1 LRVSSYTNK
10 KTMEIE
16 EDEEFVIA
24 PFFLPPRV
32 KPSRPRARAPLP
44 EEDDVPPPR
53 DRRFYGAIRSAVAAV
68 ARRPPPPH
76 GDEKKANLLHSGP
89 AAGDELGA
97 VIQRKPLV
105 VFEWARMKED
115 DSKYCY
121 LCETLADTTNFYR
134 QTLLRIIGYKMDG
147 NVEFLFQ
154 TAEKYFAK
162 NIQPFT
168 ATKEPFPARA
178 IYRHFREHDKKDETW
193 RLLEELD
200 TLNQYDKQYINTGS
214 AVDPTNPD
222 QPTEPDSAHVNT
234 HLKVFAD
241 RRKVLNRLSQ
251 QQSA

>member
-1 LRVSSYTNK
+1 
-10 KTMEIE
+10 MEIE

-24 PFFLPPRV
+24 PFFLPPPSRPRV
-32 KPSRPRARAPLP
+32 KPSRARAPLP
-44 EEDDVPPPR
+44 EDEKEEEDDDDVPPR
-53 DRRFYGAIRSAVAAV
+53 GGGDRRFYGAIRSAVAAV
-68 ARRPPPPH
+68 ARRPPPPPLPH

-89 AAGDELGA
+89 DDGM
-97 VIQRKPLV
+97 IQRKPLV

-147 NVEFLFQ
+147 NIEFLFQ

-214 AVDPTNPD
+214 TVDPTNPD
-222 QPTEPDSAHVNT
+222 QPSEPDSAHVNT